1 MQRVWNFPMGTKQ
14 GCPQDRESSGHVGI
28 HIKKMH
34 TSLCANRHF
43 CLGVCVHICISV
55 STNSH
60 FAVYYRIWE
69 SGRVGKTRE
78 KEITASTLVLCS
90 PCFSHQHWPELTV
103 DSAATCDDGEGRNGN
118 CPSAYLILPFVK
130 FLGQQKCLNGS
141 NPLHLSKASALVNPD
156 IFPAAQ
162 LR

>member
-1 MQRVWNFPMGTKQ
+1 MEFPYGHKA
-14 GCPQDRESSGHVGI
+14 RLSSGQGI
-28 HIKKMH
+28 KWTCRHTHKKNAHI

-43 CLGVCVHICISV
+43 CLGVCVHICISA

-60 FAVYYRIWE
+60 FAMYYRIWE

-78 KEITASTLVLCS
+78 KEITASTLVACS

-118 CPSAYLILPFVK
+118 CTSAYLILPFVK
-130 FLGQQKCLNGS
+130 FLGQQKVFQWAKSPPPAQSFCPGQPQQRSGS
-141 NPLHLSKASALVNPD
+141 GPD
-156 IFPAAQ
+156 
-162 LR
+162 